1 VGVGVND
8 KRSRARLFRPTCDS
22 VSGEAWFPS
31 MSAAAA
37 RLTDGSHGTDWTDSP
52 VRVSYGTGA
61 FHPLD

>member
-1 VGVGVND
+1 MGVLVND
-8 KRSRARLFRPTCDS
+8 KRSRVRLFRPTCDS

-37 RLTDGSHGTDWTDSP
+37 RLTDGSHGIESSDAP